1 MRRHFRSF
9 RHLFQGDFGGFLWF
23 AVAHSSYDTKAKEHF
38 QYAASGYKFEGDY
51 KAFQEELERWSQEQ
65 D

>member
-9 RHLFQGDFGGFLWF
+9 RHLFQGDFGGFLQF
-23 AVAHSSYDTKAKEHF
+23 AVAHSSCDTKAREHF
-38 QYAASGYKFEGDY
+38 RHAASGYKFDGDY
-51 KAFQEELERWSQEQ
+51 EAFQEELEQWSQVQ

>member
-9 RHLFQGDFGGFLWF
+9 RHLFQGDFGGFLQF
-23 AVAHSSYDTKAKEHF
+23 AIAYSGCDIKAKEHF

-51 KAFQEELERWSQEQ
+51 KAFQEELERWS
-65 D
+65 